1 MPDDDRMYKLEGIII
16 PKKESVTEWTVK
28 NHYLKRTGSYLSY
41 KKYPFMVEPTDSMGR
56 LHDTFEVVIMCPAQ
70 ASKTT
75 AIMNFIGW
83 TLKYQREN
91 ILVILDN
98 ANNAQKL
105 AKNRVKP
112 FLMDV
117 CHLLDDSE
125 RQQSA
130 DKSNSAVNIALASGV
145 NLMLGSAKSASD
157 LCSQPCAFVLLD
169 EVDRYVELSGEG
181 DPVTL
186 ASARTKT
193 YRNSMIVCTSTPTVK
208 DDSRIMSQWKLGTAE
223 RWGVVCPTCK
233 HFFSPLWK
241 DIDWTDS
248 ENPTTACPTCGE
260 VWAESDIIGMEHR
273 YEQTNPFP
281 IHDEYGRIMRSYAIN
296 GLLMHD
302 QTTWKALK
310 QLEIAAIQTSE
321 SAIQSFYNTRLGEV
335 YERPSEMRIDPDIL
349 SRCASCRYDDQSL
362 PSDILSIVIS
372 SDTHDD
378 CLYLLTA
385 GFSSDGER
393 VYLIRYDILMGDPD
407 DKHVWAGY
415 DRLMC
420 EVYKTEDGRYLRP
433 IFACGDL
440 GGHRSRSVALYSLRN
455 PRFRCVRGYR
465 APNLGQS
472 TCVDPLL
479 NRVSPYKLTEGV
491 KTTVPVQY
499 VGVSGAKDRLNKW
512 QRLTIAGEQHI
523 FAPAVKKCFDLDFW
537 KGMTIEIRDNV
548 GRWVCPYTP
557 NGKGHMANEP
567 TDLMVYAMAAF
578 EMWKTQYYLTCK
590 DREYFSPSG
599 RPLDLTKEITMCAEE
614 VKPAKTKKNS
624 KAKSSKAKANEPTT
638 EKVEQKKEETA
649 EVEKAEVLPR
659 SKHRRM

>member
-1 MPDDDRMYKLEGIII
+1 MPDDRLYKLDGIII
-16 PKKESVTEWTVK
+16 PKKESVTSWTTH

-41 KKYPFMVEPTDSMGR
+41 KKYPFMLAPTDSMGR

-83 TLKYQREN
+83 SLKYQREN

-117 CHLLDDSE
+117 CHLLDDTE

-223 RWGVVCPTCK
+223 RWGVICPTCK

-241 DIDWTDS
+241 DIDWADPDR
-248 ENPTTACPTCGE
+248 PTTACPTCGE
-260 VWAESDIIGMEHR
+260 VWAETDIIGMEHK
-273 YEQTNPFP
+273 YEQTNPSP

-335 YERPSEMRIDPDIL
+335 YERPTEMRIDPDVL

-362 PSDILSIVIS
+362 PSDILAIVIS

-407 DKHVWAGY
+407 DKHVWAQY

-479 NRVSPYKLTEGV
+479 NRVSPYKLIEGV

-523 FAPAVKKCFDLDFW
+523 YAPAVKKCFDLDFW

-557 NGKGHMANEP
+557 SGKGHMANEP

-590 DREYFSPSG
+590 DREYFSPNG
-599 RPLDLTKEITMCAEE
+599 KPLDLTKEITMCAEE
-614 VKPAKTKKNS
+614 VKPTKTKRNS
-624 KAKSSKAKANEPTT
+624 RAKSSKAKAVQNPENL
-638 EKVEQKKEETA
+638 EQVKGETA
-649 EVEKAEVLPR
+649 EVQDTEVLPR

>member
-1 MPDDDRMYKLEGIII
+1 MDDRNYKLTGFVI
-16 PKKESVTEWTVK
+16 PKKESVSTWATTH
-28 NHYLKRTGSYLSY
+28 HYLRRTGSYLSY

-91 ILVILDN
+91 VLVILDN

-105 AKNRVKP
+105 AKNRIKP
-112 FLMDV
+112 FLMDC

-169 EVDRYVELSGEG
+169 EVDRYVELPGEG
-181 DPVTL
+181 DGITL

-241 DIDWTDS
+241 DIDWGDP

-260 VWAESDIIGMEHR
+260 CFTESDIIGMEHR
-273 YEQTNPFP
+273 YEQTNPSP

-407 DKHVWAGY
+407 DKHVWAQY

-523 FAPAVKKCFDLDFW
+523 YAPAVKKCFDLDFW

-557 NGKGHMANEP
+557 SGKGHMANEP

-578 EMWKTQYYLTCK
+578 EMWKTQYFLTCK

-614 VKPAKTKKNS
+614 VKPAKTKKS
-624 KAKSSKAKANEPTT
+624 PKARSSKAKANEPTT
-638 EKVEQKKEETA
+638 EKVELKKEETA

>member
-1 MPDDDRMYKLEGIII
+1 MPDDRLYRLDGIVI

-41 KKYPFMVEPTDSMGR
+41 KKYPFMLAPTDSMGR

-83 TLKYQREN
+83 SLKYQREN

-117 CHLLDDSE
+117 CHLLDDTE

-223 RWGVVCPTCK
+223 RWGVICSTCQ

-241 DIDWTDS
+241 DIDWADPDK
-248 ENPTTACPTCGE
+248 PTTACPTCGE
-260 VWAESDIIGMEHR
+260 VWAESDIIGMEHK
-273 YEQTNPFP
+273 YEQTNPSP

-335 YERPSEMRIDPDIL
+335 YERPTEMRIDPDIL

-362 PSDILSIVIS
+362 PSDILAIVIS

-407 DKHVWAGY
+407 DKHVWAQY

-479 NRVSPYKLTEGV
+479 NRVSPYKLVEGV

-523 FAPAVKKCFDLDFW
+523 FAPSVKKCFDLDFW

-557 NGKGHMANEP
+557 SGKGHMANEP

-590 DREYFSPSG
+590 DREYFSPNG
-599 RPLDLTKEITMCAEE
+599 KPLDLTKEITMCAEE
-614 VKPAKTKKNS
+614 VKPTKTKKGS
-624 KAKSSKAKANEPTT
+624 RAKSAKAKAVQNPENL
-638 EKVEQKKEETA
+638 EQVKGETA
-649 EVEKAEVLPR
+649 EVQDTEVLPR

>member
-1 MPDDDRMYKLEGIII
+1 MPDDRLYRLDGIII
-16 PKKESVTEWTVK
+16 PKKESVTEWTAK
-28 NHYLKRTGSYLSY
+28 NHYLKRTGTFLSY
-41 KKYPFMVEPTDSMGR
+41 KKYPFMLAPTDSMGR

-83 TLKYQREN
+83 SLKYQREN

-117 CHLLDDSE
+117 CHLLDDTE

-223 RWGVVCPTCK
+223 RWGVICPTCQ

-241 DIDWTDS
+241 DIDWADPDK
-248 ENPTTACPTCGE
+248 PTTACPTCGE
-260 VWAESDIIGMEHR
+260 VWAETDIISMEHK
-273 YEQTNPFP
+273 YEQTNPSP

-362 PSDILSIVIS
+362 PSDILAIVIS

-407 DKHVWAGY
+407 DKHVWAQY

-465 APNLGQS
+465 APNLGTS

-523 FAPAVKKCFDLDFW
+523 YAPAVKKCFDLDFW

-557 NGKGHMANEP
+557 SGKGHMANEP

-590 DREYFSPSG
+590 DREYFSPNG
-599 RPLDLTKEITMCAEE
+599 KPLDLTKEITMCAEE
-614 VKPAKTKKNS
+614 VKPTKTKKGS
-624 KAKSSKAKANEPTT
+624 RAKSAKAKAVQNPENL
-638 EKVEQKKEETA
+638 EQVKGETA
-649 EVEKAEVLPR
+649 EAQDTEVLPR

>member
-1 MPDDDRMYKLEGIII
+1 MPDDRLYRLDGIII

-28 NHYLKRTGSYLSY
+28 NHYLKRTGTFLSY
-41 KKYPFMVEPTDSMGR
+41 KKYPFMLAPTDSMGR
-56 LHDTFEVVIMCPAQ
+56 LHDTFEVVVMCPAQ

-83 TLKYQREN
+83 SLKYQREN

-117 CHLLDDSE
+117 CHLLDDTE

-223 RWGVVCPTCK
+223 RWGVICPTCQ

-241 DIDWTDS
+241 DIDWSDPDK
-248 ENPTTACPTCGE
+248 PTTACPTCGE
-260 VWAESDIIGMEHR
+260 VWAESDIISMEHK
-273 YEQTNPFP
+273 YEQTNPSP
-281 IHDEYGRIMRSYAIN
+281 IHDEYGRIMRTYAIN

-302 QTTWKALK
+302 QTTWRALK

-349 SRCASCRYDDQSL
+349 SRCSSCRYDDQSL

-407 DKHVWAGY
+407 DKHVWAQY

-465 APNLGQS
+465 APNLGTS

-479 NRVSPYKLTEGV
+479 NRVSPYKLIEGV

-523 FAPAVKKCFDLDFW
+523 YAPSVKKCFDLDFW

-557 NGKGHMANEP
+557 SGKGHMANEP

-590 DREYFSPSG
+590 DREYFSPNG
-599 RPLDLTKEITMCAEE
+599 KPLDLTKEITMCDEE
-614 VKPAKTKKNS
+614 VKPTKAKKGS
-624 KAKSSKAKANEPTT
+624 RAKSSKDKAVQNT
-638 EKVEQKKEETA
+638 ENLEQTKVETA
-649 EVEKAEVLPR
+649 EVQDTEVLPR

>member
-1 MPDDDRMYKLEGIII
+1 MPNDDRLYRLDGIII

-41 KKYPFMVEPTDSMGR
+41 KKFKFMVEPTDSMGR

-98 ANNAQKL
+98 SNNAQKL

-112 FLMDV
+112 FLMD
-117 CHLLDDSE
+117 CCNLLDDSE

-223 RWGVVCPTCK
+223 RWGVICPTCQ

-241 DIDWTDS
+241 DIDWTDPDR
-248 ENPTTACPTCGE
+248 PTTACPTCGE
-260 VWAESDIIGMEHR
+260 CFTETDIIGMEHK
-273 YEQTNPFP
+273 YEQTNPSP

-362 PSDILSIVIS
+362 PSDILSIVIA

-407 DKHVWAGY
+407 DKHVWAQY

-557 NGKGHMANEP
+557 SGKGHMANEP

-590 DREYFSPSG
+590 DREYFSPNG

-624 KAKSSKAKANEPTT
+624 KAKSSKAKANQAPEA
-638 EKVEQKKEETA
+638 VEQKKEETA
-649 EVEKAEVLPR
+649 EVEKTEVRDKRKPR
-659 SKHRRM
+659 RL

>member
-1 MPDDDRMYKLEGIII
+1 MPNDDRLYKLDGIII
-16 PKKESVTEWTVK
+16 PKKESVTSWTTH

-41 KKYPFMVEPTDSMGR
+41 KKYPFMLAPTDSMGR

-83 TLKYQREN
+83 SLKYQREN

-117 CHLLDDSE
+117 CNLLDDTE

-223 RWGVVCPTCK
+223 RWGVICPTCK

-241 DIDWTDS
+241 DIDWADPDK
-248 ENPTTACPTCGE
+248 PTTACPTCGE
-260 VWAESDIIGMEHR
+260 VWAETDIIGMEHK
-273 YEQTNPFP
+273 YEQTNPSP

-362 PSDILSIVIS
+362 PSDILAIVIS

-407 DKHVWAGY
+407 DKHVWAQY

-523 FAPAVKKCFDLDFW
+523 FAPSVKKCFDLDFW

-557 NGKGHMANEP
+557 SGKGHMANEP

-599 RPLDLTKEITMCAEE
+599 KPLDLTKEITMCAEE
-614 VKPAKTKKNS
+614 VKPTKTKRNS
-624 KAKSSKAKANEPTT
+624 RAKSAKAKAVQNPENL
-638 EKVEQKKEETA
+638 EQVKGETA
-649 EVEKAEVLPR
+649 EVQDTEVLPR

>member
-1 MPDDDRMYKLEGIII
+1 MPDDRLYRLDGIII

-28 NHYLKRTGSYLSY
+28 NHYLKRTGSFLSY
-41 KKYPFMVEPTDSMGR
+41 KKYPFMLAPTDSMGR

-83 TLKYQREN
+83 SLKYQREN

-117 CHLLDDSE
+117 CHLLDDTE

-208 DDSRIMSQWKLGTAE
+208 DGSRIMSQWKLGTAE
-223 RWGVVCPTCK
+223 RWGVICPTCQ

-241 DIDWTDS
+241 DIDWTDPD
-248 ENPTTACPTCGE
+248 NPTVACPTCGE
-260 VWAESDIIGMEHR
+260 VWSESDIISMEHK
-273 YEQTNPFP
+273 YEQTNPSP

-407 DKHVWAGY
+407 DKHVWAQY

-465 APNLGQS
+465 APNLGTS

-479 NRVSPYKLTEGV
+479 NRVSPYKLVEGV

-523 FAPAVKKCFDLDFW
+523 FAPSVKKCFDLDFW

-557 NGKGHMANEP
+557 SGKGHMANEP

-590 DREYFSPSG
+590 DREYFSPNG
-599 RPLDLTKEITMCAEE
+599 RPLDLTKEITMCDEE
-614 VKPAKTKKNS
+614 VKPAKTKKGS
-624 KAKSSKAKANEPTT
+624 RAKSSKAKAVQNPENLEQTKGETT
-638 EKVEQKKEETA
+638 EAQNT
-649 EVEKAEVLPR
+649 EVLPR

>member
-1 MPDDDRMYKLEGIII
+1 MSDDRLYRLDGIVI

-41 KKYPFMVEPTDSMGR
+41 KKYPFMLAPTDSMGR

-83 TLKYQREN
+83 SLKYQREN

-117 CHLLDDSE
+117 CHLLDDTE

-223 RWGVVCPTCK
+223 RWGVICPTCQ

-241 DIDWTDS
+241 DIDWADPDK
-248 ENPTTACPTCGE
+248 PTTACPTCGE
-260 VWAESDIIGMEHR
+260 VWSETDIISMEHK
-273 YEQTNPFP
+273 YEQTNPSP

-335 YERPSEMRIDPDIL
+335 YERPAEMRIDPDIL

-362 PSDILSIVIS
+362 PSDILAIVIS

-407 DKHVWAGY
+407 DKHVWAQY

-420 EVYKTEDGRYLRP
+420 EAYKTEDGRYLRP

-479 NRVSPYKLTEGV
+479 NRVSPYKLIEGV

-523 FAPAVKKCFDLDFW
+523 FAPSVKKCFDLDFW

-557 NGKGHMANEP
+557 SGKGHMANEP

-599 RPLDLTKEITMCAEE
+599 KPLDLTKEITMCDEE
-614 VKPAKTKKNS
+614 VKPTKTKKGS
-624 KAKSSKAKANEPTT
+624 RAKSSKARAVQNPENL
-638 EKVEQKKEETA
+638 EQIKGETA
-649 EVEKAEVLPR
+649 EVQDTEVLPR

>member
-1 MPDDDRMYKLEGIII
+1 MPDDRLYKLDGIII
-16 PKKESVTEWTVK
+16 PKKESVTSWATRT
-28 NHYLKRTGSYLSY
+28 HYLRRTGSYLSY
-41 KKYPFMVEPTDSMGR
+41 KKYKFMLEPTDAMGR

-75 AIMNFIGW
+75 AILNFIGW
-83 TLKYQREN
+83 SLKYQREN
-91 ILVILDN
+91 ILAILDN
-98 ANNAQKL
+98 ASNAQKL
-105 AKNRVKP
+105 AKNRLKP
-112 FLMDV
+112 FLMD
-117 CHLLDDSE
+117 CCNLLDDTE

-169 EVDRYVELSGEG
+169 EVDRYVELPNEG

-208 DDSRIMSQWKLGTAE
+208 DDSRIMAQWKLGTAE

-233 HFFSPLWK
+233 HFFSPMWK
-241 DIDWTDS
+241 DIDWGDP
-248 ENPTTACPTCGE
+248 EKPTTACPTCGE
-260 VWAESDIIGMEHR
+260 VWAETDIIGMEHK
-273 YEQTNPFP
+273 YEQTNPTP
-281 IHDEYGRIMRSYAIN
+281 IHDEFGRIVRSYAIN

-335 YERPSEMRIDPDIL
+335 YERPSEMRIDPDVL

-407 DKHVWAGY
+407 DKHVWAQY

-523 FAPAVKKCFDLDFW
+523 YAPAVKKCFDIDFW

-557 NGKGHMANEP
+557 SGKGHMANEP

-624 KAKSSKAKANEPTT
+624 KAKSPKAKATPTP
-638 EKVEQKKEETA
+638 EKPEQKKEETEA
-649 EVEKAEVLPR
+649 QPR
-659 SKHRRM
+659 SKYRRM

>member
-1 MPDDDRMYKLEGIII
+1 MPDDRLYRLDGIVI

-41 KKYPFMVEPTDSMGR
+41 KKYPFMLAPTDSMGR

-83 TLKYQREN
+83 SLKYQREN

-117 CHLLDDSE
+117 CHLLDDTE

-223 RWGVVCPTCK
+223 RWGVICPTCQ

-241 DIDWTDS
+241 DIDWADPDK
-248 ENPTTACPTCGE
+248 PTTACPTCGE
-260 VWAESDIIGMEHR
+260 VWSETDIISMEHK
-273 YEQTNPFP
+273 YEQTNPSP

-335 YERPSEMRIDPDIL
+335 YERPAEMRIDPDIL

-362 PSDILSIVIS
+362 PSDILAIVIS

-407 DKHVWAGY
+407 DKHVWAQY

-420 EVYKTEDGRYLRP
+420 EAYKTEDGRYLRP

-479 NRVSPYKLTEGV
+479 NRVSPYKLIEGV

-523 FAPAVKKCFDLDFW
+523 FAPSVKKCFDLDFW

-557 NGKGHMANEP
+557 SGKGHMANEP

-599 RPLDLTKEITMCAEE
+599 KPLDLTKEITMCDEE
-614 VKPAKTKKNS
+614 VKPTKTKKGS
-624 KAKSSKAKANEPTT
+624 RAKSSKARAVQNPENL
-638 EKVEQKKEETA
+638 EQIKGETA
-649 EVEKAEVLPR
+649 EVQDTEVLPR

>member
-1 MPDDDRMYKLEGIII
+1 MPDDRLYRLDGIII

-28 NHYLKRTGSYLSY
+28 NHYLKRTGTFLSY
-41 KKYPFMVEPTDSMGR
+41 KKYPFMLSPTDSMGR

-83 TLKYQREN
+83 SLKYQREN
-91 ILVILDN
+91 LLVILDN

-117 CHLLDDSE
+117 CHLLDDTE

-223 RWGVVCPTCK
+223 RWGVICPTCQ

-241 DIDWTDS
+241 DIDWSDP

-260 VWAESDIIGMEHR
+260 VWAESDIIRMEHK
-273 YEQTNPFP
+273 YEQTNPSP

-407 DKHVWAGY
+407 DKHVWAQY

-479 NRVSPYKLTEGV
+479 NRVSPYKLVEGV

-523 FAPAVKKCFDLDFW
+523 FAPSVKKCFDLDFW

-557 NGKGHMANEP
+557 SGKGHMANEP

-590 DREYFSPSG
+590 DREYFSQNG
-599 RPLDLTKEITMCAEE
+599 KPLDLTKEITMCDEE
-614 VKPAKTKKNS
+614 VKPAKTKKGS
-624 KAKSSKAKANEPTT
+624 RAKSSKAKAVQNPENL
-638 EKVEQKKEETA
+638 EQTKGETA
-649 EVEKAEVLPR
+649 EVDKTEVLPR

>member
-1 MPDDDRMYKLEGIII
+1 MPDDRLYRLDGIII

-41 KKYPFMVEPTDSMGR
+41 KKYPFMLAPTDSMGR

-83 TLKYQREN
+83 SLKYQREN

-117 CHLLDDSE
+117 CNLLDDTE

-223 RWGVVCPTCK
+223 RWGVICPTCQ

-241 DIDWTDS
+241 DIDWSDPDKPMTS
-248 ENPTTACPTCGE
+248 CPTCGE
-260 VWAESDIIGMEHR
+260 VWAETDIISMEHK
-273 YEQTNPFP
+273 YEQTNPAP

-362 PSDILSIVIS
+362 PSDILAIVIS

-407 DKHVWAGY
+407 DKHVWAQY

-465 APNLGQS
+465 APNLGTS

-479 NRVSPYKLTEGV
+479 NRVSPYKLIEGV

-523 FAPAVKKCFDLDFW
+523 YAPAVKKCFDLDFW

-557 NGKGHMANEP
+557 SGKGHMANEP

-590 DREYFSPSG
+590 DREYFSPNG
-599 RPLDLTKEITMCAEE
+599 KPLDLTKEITMCAEE
-614 VKPAKTKKNS
+614 VKPTKTKRNS
-624 KAKSSKAKANEPTT
+624 RAKSSKAKAVQNPENL
-638 EKVEQKKEETA
+638 EQKKEETT
-649 EVEKAEVLPR
+649 EVQDTEVLPR

>member
-1 MPDDDRMYKLEGIII
+1 MSDDRLYKLDGIII

-41 KKYPFMVEPTDSMGR
+41 KKYPFMLAPTDSMGR

-83 TLKYQREN
+83 SLKYQREN

-117 CHLLDDSE
+117 CHLLDDTE

-223 RWGVVCPTCK
+223 RWGVICPTCK

-241 DIDWTDS
+241 DIDWADS
-248 ENPTTACPTCGE
+248 DNPTTACPTCGE
-260 VWAESDIIGMEHR
+260 VWAESDIIGMEHK
-273 YEQTNPFP
+273 YEQTNPSP

-302 QTTWKALK
+302 QTTWRALK

-362 PSDILSIVIS
+362 PSDILAIVIS

-393 VYLIRYDILMGDPD
+393 VYLLRYDILMGDPD
-407 DKHVWAGY
+407 DKHVWAQY

-479 NRVSPYKLTEGV
+479 NRVSPYKLIEGV

-523 FAPAVKKCFDLDFW
+523 FAPSVKKCFDLDFW

-557 NGKGHMANEP
+557 SGKGHMANEP

-590 DREYFSPSG
+590 DREYFSPNG
-599 RPLDLTKEITMCAEE
+599 KPLDLTKEITMCAEE
-614 VKPAKTKKNS
+614 VKPAKTKKGS
-624 KAKSSKAKANEPTT
+624 RAKSSKAKAVQNPENL
-638 EKVEQKKEETA
+638 EQTKGETA
-649 EVEKAEVLPR
+649 EVQDTEVLPR

>member
-1 MPDDDRMYKLEGIII
+1 MPDDRLYRLDGIII

-41 KKYPFMVEPTDSMGR
+41 KKYPFMLAPTDSMGR

-83 TLKYQREN
+83 SLKYQREN

-117 CHLLDDSE
+117 CNLLDDTE

-223 RWGVVCPTCK
+223 RWGVICTTCH

-241 DIDWTDS
+241 DIDWSDAD
-248 ENPTTACPTCGE
+248 NPTTSCPTCGE
-260 VWAESDIIGMEHR
+260 VWAESDIIGMEHK
-273 YEQTNPFP
+273 YEQTNPSP

-335 YERPSEMRIDPDIL
+335 YERPTEMRIDPDIL

-407 DKHVWAGY
+407 DKHVWAQY

-433 IFACGDL
+433 IFSCGDL

-523 FAPAVKKCFDLDFW
+523 FAPSVKKCFDLDFW

-557 NGKGHMANEP
+557 SGKGHMANEP

-599 RPLDLTKEITMCAEE
+599 KPLDLTKEITMCDEE
-614 VKPAKTKKNS
+614 VKPTKTKRGS
-624 KAKSSKAKANEPTT
+624 RAKISKAKAVQNPENL
-638 EKVEQKKEETA
+638 EQKKEETA
-649 EVEKAEVLPR
+649 EVRGTEVLPR

>member
-1 MPDDDRMYKLEGIII
+1 MPDDRLYRLDGIII

-28 NHYLKRTGSYLSY
+28 NHYLKRTGTFLSY
-41 KKYPFMVEPTDSMGR
+41 KKYPFMLAPTDSMGR

-83 TLKYQREN
+83 SLKYQREN

-117 CHLLDDSE
+117 CHLLDDTE

-223 RWGVVCPTCK
+223 RWGVICPTCQ

-241 DIDWTDS
+241 DIDWSDPDK
-248 ENPTTACPTCGE
+248 PTTACPTCGE
-260 VWAESDIIGMEHR
+260 VWAESDIIGMEHK
-273 YEQTNPFP
+273 YEQTNPSP

-335 YERPSEMRIDPDIL
+335 YERLSEMRIDPDIL

-407 DKHVWAGY
+407 DKHVWAQY

-465 APNLGQS
+465 APNLGTS

-479 NRVSPYKLTEGV
+479 NRVSPYKLIEGV

-523 FAPAVKKCFDLDFW
+523 FAPSVKKCFDLDFW

-557 NGKGHMANEP
+557 SGKGHMANEP

-590 DREYFSPSG
+590 DREYFSPNG
-599 RPLDLTKEITMCAEE
+599 KPLDLTKEITMCDEE
-614 VKPAKTKKNS
+614 VKPTKTKKGS
-624 KAKSSKAKANEPTT
+624 RAKSSKAKAVQNPENLEQT
-638 EKVEQKKEETA
+638 KVETTA
-649 EVEKAEVLPR
+649 AQDTEALPR

>member
-1 MPDDDRMYKLEGIII
+1 MPDDRLYRLDGIII

-28 NHYLKRTGSYLSY
+28 NHYLKRTGTFLAY
-41 KKYPFMVEPTDSMGR
+41 KKYPFMLAPTDSMGR

-83 TLKYQREN
+83 SLKYQREN

-98 ANNAQKL
+98 ASNAQKL

-117 CHLLDDSE
+117 CHLLDDTE

-223 RWGVVCPTCK
+223 RWGVICTTCQ

-241 DIDWTDS
+241 DIDWSDP

-260 VWAESDIIGMEHR
+260 VWSESDIIRMEHK
-273 YEQTNPFP
+273 YESTNPNP

-393 VYLIRYDILMGDPD
+393 VYLIRYDILIGDPD
-407 DKHVWAGY
+407 DKHVWAQY

-420 EVYKTEDGRYLRP
+420 AVYKTEDGRYLRP

-479 NRVSPYKLTEGV
+479 NRVSPYKLVEGV

-523 FAPAVKKCFDLDFW
+523 FAPSAKECFNLDFW
-537 KGMTIEIRDNV
+537 RGMTIEIRDNV

-557 NGKGHMANEP
+557 SGKGHMANEP

-590 DREYFSPSG
+590 DREYFSPNG
-599 RPLDLTKEITMCAEE
+599 KPLDLTKEITMCDEE
-614 VKPAKTKKNS
+614 VKPTKAKKGS
-624 KAKSSKAKANEPTT
+624 RAKSSKAKAVQNT
-638 EKVEQKKEETA
+638 ENLEQTKGETA
-649 EVEKAEVLPR
+649 EVQDTEALPR

>member
-1 MPDDDRMYKLEGIII
+1 MPDDRLYRLDGIII

-28 NHYLKRTGSYLSY
+28 NHYLKRTGTFLSY
-41 KKYPFMVEPTDSMGR
+41 KKYPFMLAPTDSMGR

-83 TLKYQREN
+83 SLKYQREN

-117 CHLLDDSE
+117 CHLLDDTE

-223 RWGVVCPTCK
+223 RWGVICPTCQ

-241 DIDWTDS
+241 DIDWTDPD
-248 ENPTTACPTCGE
+248 NPTVSCPTCGE
-260 VWAESDIIGMEHR
+260 VWSESDVISMEHK
-273 YEQTNPFP
+273 YEQTNPSP

-407 DKHVWAGY
+407 DKHVWAQY

-465 APNLGQS
+465 APNLGTS

-479 NRVSPYKLTEGV
+479 NRVSPYKLVEGV

-523 FAPAVKKCFDLDFW
+523 FAPSVKKCFDLDFW

-557 NGKGHMANEP
+557 SGKGHMANEP

-578 EMWKTQYYLTCK
+578 EVWKTQYYLTCK
-590 DREYFSPSG
+590 DREYFSPNG
-599 RPLDLTKEITMCAEE
+599 KPLDLTKEITMCDEE
-614 VKPAKTKKNS
+614 VKPAKTKKGS
-624 KAKSSKAKANEPTT
+624 RAKSSKAKAVQNPENLEQTKGETT
-638 EKVEQKKEETA
+638 EAQNT
-649 EVEKAEVLPR
+649 EVLPR

>member
-1 MPDDDRMYKLEGIII
+1 MPDDRLYRLDGIII

-41 KKYPFMVEPTDSMGR
+41 KKYPFMLAPTDSMGR

-83 TLKYQREN
+83 SLKYQREN

-117 CHLLDDSE
+117 CNLLDDTE

-223 RWGVVCPTCK
+223 RWGVICPTCQ

-241 DIDWTDS
+241 DIDWADPD
-248 ENPTTACPTCGE
+248 NPTTACPTCGE
-260 VWAESDIIGMEHR
+260 VWAETDIISMEHK
-273 YEQTNPFP
+273 YEQTNPAP

-362 PSDILSIVIS
+362 PSDILAIVIS

-407 DKHVWAGY
+407 DKHVWAQY

-465 APNLGQS
+465 APNLGTS

-479 NRVSPYKLTEGV
+479 NRVSPYKLIEGV

-523 FAPAVKKCFDLDFW
+523 YAPAVKKCFDLDFW

-557 NGKGHMANEP
+557 SGKGHMANEP

-590 DREYFSPSG
+590 DREYFSPNG
-599 RPLDLTKEITMCAEE
+599 KPLDLTKEITMCAEE
-614 VKPAKTKKNS
+614 VKPTKTKRNS
-624 KAKSSKAKANEPTT
+624 RAKSSKAKAVQNPENL
-638 EKVEQKKEETA
+638 EQKKEETT
-649 EVEKAEVLPR
+649 EVQDTEVLPR

>member
-1 MPDDDRMYKLEGIII
+1 MPNEDRLYRLDGIII

-41 KKYPFMVEPTDSMGR
+41 KKFRFMVEPTDAMGR

-83 TLKYQREN
+83 SLKYQREN

-117 CHLLDDSE
+117 CHLLDDTE

-223 RWGVVCPTCK
+223 RWGVICPTCQ

-241 DIDWTDS
+241 NIDWTDP
-248 ENPTTACPTCGE
+248 EKPTTACPTCGE
-260 VWAESDIIGMEHR
+260 CFTESDIIGMEHK
-273 YEQTNPFP
+273 YEQTNPSP

-407 DKHVWAGY
+407 DKNVWAGY

-523 FAPAVKKCFDLDFW
+523 YAPAVKKCFDIDFW

-557 NGKGHMANEP
+557 SGKGHMANEP

-614 VKPAKTKKNS
+614 VKPAKTKKSS
-624 KAKSSKAKANEPTT
+624 KAKSPKAKANPTT
-638 EKVEQKKEETA
+638 EQKKEETTA
-649 EVEKAEVLPR
+649 PEEAEVLPR

>member
-1 MPDDDRMYKLEGIII
+1 MPDDRLYRLDGIII
-16 PKKESVTEWTVK
+16 PKKESVTEWTAK
-28 NHYLKRTGSYLSY
+28 NHYLKRTGTFLSY
-41 KKYPFMVEPTDSMGR
+41 KKYPFMLAPTDSMGR

-83 TLKYQREN
+83 SLKYQREN

-117 CHLLDDSE
+117 CHLLDDTE

-223 RWGVVCPTCK
+223 RWGVICPTCK

-241 DIDWTDS
+241 DIDWADPDK
-248 ENPTTACPTCGE
+248 PTTACPTCGE
-260 VWAESDIIGMEHR
+260 VWAETDIISMEHK
-273 YEQTNPFP
+273 YEQTNPSP

-362 PSDILSIVIS
+362 PSDILAIVIS

-407 DKHVWAGY
+407 DKHVWAQY

-465 APNLGQS
+465 APNLGTS

-523 FAPAVKKCFDLDFW
+523 YAPAVKKCFDLDFW

-557 NGKGHMANEP
+557 SGKGHMANEP

-590 DREYFSPSG
+590 DREYFSPNG
-599 RPLDLTKEITMCAEE
+599 KPLDLTKEITMCAEE
-614 VKPAKTKKNS
+614 VKPTKTKRNS
-624 KAKSSKAKANEPTT
+624 RAKSSKAKAVQNPENL
-638 EKVEQKKEETA
+638 EQVKGETA
-649 EVEKAEVLPR
+649 EAQDTEVLPR

>member
-1 MPDDDRMYKLEGIII
+1 MPDDRLYRLDGIII

-28 NHYLKRTGSYLSY
+28 NHYLKRTGTFLSY
-41 KKYPFMVEPTDSMGR
+41 KKYEFMRIPTDSMGR

-83 TLKYQREN
+83 SLKYQREN

-98 ANNAQKL
+98 SNNAQKL

-117 CHLLDDSE
+117 CHLLDDTE

-223 RWGVVCPTCK
+223 RWGVICPTCQ

-241 DIDWTDS
+241 DIDWSDPDK
-248 ENPTTACPTCGE
+248 PTTACPTCGE
-260 VWAESDIIGMEHR
+260 VWTESDIISMEHK
-273 YEQTNPFP
+273 YEQTNPSP

-407 DKHVWAGY
+407 DKHVWAQY

-465 APNLGQS
+465 APNLGTS

-479 NRVSPYKLTEGV
+479 NRVSPYKLVEGV

-523 FAPAVKKCFDLDFW
+523 FAPSVKKCFDLDFW

-557 NGKGHMANEP
+557 SGKGHMANEP

-590 DREYFSPSG
+590 DREYFSPNG
-599 RPLDLTKEITMCAEE
+599 KPLDLTKEITMCDEE
-614 VKPAKTKKNS
+614 VKPTKAKKGS
-624 KAKSSKAKANEPTT
+624 RAKSSKAKAVQNPENL
-638 EKVEQKKEETA
+638 EQTKGETSEA
-649 EVEKAEVLPR
+649 DKAEVLPR

>member
-1 MPDDDRMYKLEGIII
+1 MPDDRLYRLDGIII

-41 KKYPFMVEPTDSMGR
+41 KKYPFMLAPTDSMGR

-83 TLKYQREN
+83 SLKYQREN
-91 ILVILDN
+91 LLVILDN

-117 CHLLDDSE
+117 CHLLDDTE

-223 RWGVVCPTCK
+223 RWGVICPTCQ

-241 DIDWTDS
+241 DIDWADPDK
-248 ENPTTACPTCGE
+248 PTTACPTCGE
-260 VWAESDIIGMEHR
+260 VWAESDIISMEHK
-273 YEQTNPFP
+273 YEQTNPSP

-335 YERPSEMRIDPDIL
+335 YERPTEMRIDPDIL

-407 DKHVWAGY
+407 DKHVWAQY

-479 NRVSPYKLTEGV
+479 NRVSPYKLIEGV

-523 FAPAVKKCFDLDFW
+523 FAPSVKKCFDLDFW

-557 NGKGHMANEP
+557 SGKGHMANEP

-599 RPLDLTKEITMCAEE
+599 KPLDLTKEITMCDEE
-614 VKPAKTKKNS
+614 VKPAKTKKGS
-624 KAKSSKAKANEPTT
+624 RAKSSKAKAVQNPENL
-638 EKVEQKKEETA
+638 EQNKVETA
-649 EVEKAEVLPR
+649 EVDKTEVLPR

>member
-1 MPDDDRMYKLEGIII
+1 MPDDRLYRLDGIII
-16 PKKESVTEWTVK
+16 PKKESVTEWTAK

-41 KKYPFMVEPTDSMGR
+41 KKYPFMLEPTDSMGR

-83 TLKYQREN
+83 SLKYQREN

-117 CHLLDDSE
+117 CHLLDDTE

-223 RWGVVCPTCK
+223 RWGVICPTCK

-241 DIDWTDS
+241 DIDWADPDK
-248 ENPTTACPTCGE
+248 PTTACPTCGE
-260 VWAESDIIGMEHR
+260 VWAESDIISMEHK
-273 YEQTNPFP
+273 YEQTNPSP

-335 YERPSEMRIDPDIL
+335 YERPTEMRIDPDIL

-362 PSDILSIVIS
+362 PSDILAIVIS

-407 DKHVWAGY
+407 DKHVWAQY
-415 DRLMC
+415 DRLMS

-465 APNLGQS
+465 APNLGTS

-479 NRVSPYKLTEGV
+479 NRVSPYKLIEGV

-523 FAPAVKKCFDLDFW
+523 YAPAVKKCFDLDFW

-557 NGKGHMANEP
+557 SGKGHMANEP

-599 RPLDLTKEITMCAEE
+599 KPLDLTKEITMCAEE
-614 VKPAKTKKNS
+614 VKPTKTKRNS
-624 KAKSSKAKANEPTT
+624 RAKSSKAKAVQNPENL
-638 EKVEQKKEETA
+638 EQVKGETA
-649 EVEKAEVLPR
+649 EVQDTEVLPR

>member
-1 MPDDDRMYKLEGIII
+1 MPDDRLYRLDGIII
-16 PKKESVTEWTVK
+16 PKKESVTEWTAK
-28 NHYLKRTGSYLSY
+28 NHYLKRTGTFLSY
-41 KKYPFMVEPTDSMGR
+41 KKYPFMLAPTDSMGR

-83 TLKYQREN
+83 SLKYQREN

-117 CHLLDDSE
+117 CHLLDDTE

-223 RWGVVCPTCK
+223 RWGVICPSCQ

-241 DIDWTDS
+241 DIDWADPDK
-248 ENPTTACPTCGE
+248 PTTACPTCGE
-260 VWAESDIIGMEHR
+260 VWTETDIIGMEHK
-273 YEQTNPFP
+273 YEQTNPSP

-335 YERPSEMRIDPDIL
+335 YERPTEMRIDPDIL

-362 PSDILSIVIS
+362 PSDILAIVIS

-407 DKHVWAGY
+407 DKHVWAQY

-465 APNLGQS
+465 APNLGTS

-479 NRVSPYKLTEGV
+479 NRVSPYKLIEGV

-523 FAPAVKKCFDLDFW
+523 FAPSVKKCFDLDFW

-557 NGKGHMANEP
+557 SGKGHMANEP

-599 RPLDLTKEITMCAEE
+599 KPLDLTKEITMCDEE
-614 VKPAKTKKNS
+614 VKPTKTKKGS
-624 KAKSSKAKANEPTT
+624 RAKSAKAKAVQNT
-638 EKVEQKKEETA
+638 ENLEQVKGETA
-649 EVEKAEVLPR
+649 EVQDTEVLPR

>member
-1 MPDDDRMYKLEGIII
+1 MPDDRLYRLDGIII

-28 NHYLKRTGSYLSY
+28 NHYLKRTGTFLSY
-41 KKYPFMVEPTDSMGR
+41 KKYPFMLAPTDSMGR

-83 TLKYQREN
+83 SLKYQREN

-117 CHLLDDSE
+117 CHLLDDTE

-223 RWGVVCPTCK
+223 RWGVICPTCQ

-241 DIDWTDS
+241 DIDWSDPDK
-248 ENPTTACPTCGE
+248 PTTACPTCGE
-260 VWAESDIIGMEHR
+260 VWAESDIIGMEHK
-273 YEQTNPFP
+273 YEQTNPSP

-335 YERPSEMRIDPDIL
+335 YERLSEMRIDPDIL

-407 DKHVWAGY
+407 DKHVWAQY

-465 APNLGQS
+465 APNLGTS

-479 NRVSPYKLTEGV
+479 NRVSPYKLVEGV

-523 FAPAVKKCFDLDFW
+523 FAPSVKKCFDLDFW

-557 NGKGHMANEP
+557 SGKGHMANEP

-590 DREYFSPSG
+590 DREYFSPNG
-599 RPLDLTKEITMCAEE
+599 KPLDLTKEITMCDEE
-614 VKPAKTKKNS
+614 VKPTKTKKVS
-624 KAKSSKAKANEPTT
+624 RAKSSKAKAAQNPENLEQT
-638 EKVEQKKEETA
+638 KVETA
-649 EVEKAEVLPR
+649 EAQDTEALPR

>member
-1 MPDDDRMYKLEGIII
+1 MPDDRLYRLDGIII

-28 NHYLKRTGSYLSY
+28 NHYLKRTGTFLAY
-41 KKYPFMVEPTDSMGR
+41 KKYPFMLAPTDSMGR

-83 TLKYQREN
+83 SLKYQREN

-98 ANNAQKL
+98 ASNAQKL

-117 CHLLDDSE
+117 CHLLDDTE

-223 RWGVVCPTCK
+223 RWGVICTTCQ

-241 DIDWTDS
+241 DIDWSDP

-260 VWAESDIIGMEHR
+260 VWSESDIIRMEHK
-273 YEQTNPFP
+273 YESTNPNP

-393 VYLIRYDILMGDPD
+393 VYLIRYDILIGDPD
-407 DKHVWAGY
+407 DKHVWAQY

-420 EVYKTEDGRYLRP
+420 AVYKTEDGRYLRP

-479 NRVSPYKLTEGV
+479 NRVSPYKLVEGV

-523 FAPAVKKCFDLDFW
+523 FAPSVKECFDLDFW
-537 KGMTIEIRDNV
+537 RGMTIEIRDNV

-557 NGKGHMANEP
+557 SGKGHMANEP

-590 DREYFSPSG
+590 DREYFSPNG
-599 RPLDLTKEITMCAEE
+599 KPLDLTKEITMCDEE
-614 VKPAKTKKNS
+614 VKPTKTRKGS
-624 KAKSSKAKANEPTT
+624 RAKSSKAKAVQNT
-638 EKVEQKKEETA
+638 ENLEQTKGETA
-649 EVEKAEVLPR
+649 EVQDTEVLPR

>member
-1 MPDDDRMYKLEGIII
+1 MPDDRLYRLDGIII

-28 NHYLKRTGSYLSY
+28 NHYLKRTGTFLSY
-41 KKYPFMVEPTDSMGR
+41 RKYPFMLAPTDSMGR

-83 TLKYQREN
+83 SLRFQREN

-130 DKSNSAVNIALASGV
+130 DKSNSAVNIALASGT

-208 DDSRIMSQWKLGTAE
+208 DESRIMSQWKLGTAE
-223 RWGVVCPTCK
+223 RWGVICTTCQ

-241 DIDWTDS
+241 DIDWSDPDK
-248 ENPTTACPTCGE
+248 PTTACPTCGE
-260 VWAESDIIGMEHR
+260 VWTESDIISMEHK
-273 YEQTNPFP
+273 YEQTNPSP
-281 IHDEYGRIMRSYAIN
+281 IHDEYGRIMRSYSIN

-321 SAIQSFYNTRLGEV
+321 SAIQSFFNTRLGEV
-335 YERPSEMRIDPDIL
+335 YERPTEMRIDPDIL

-393 VYLIRYDILMGDPD
+393 VYLIRYDILIGDPD
-407 DKHVWAGY
+407 DKHVWAQY

-465 APNLGQS
+465 APNLGTS

-499 VGVSGAKDRLNKW
+499 VGVSGAKDRLNRW

-523 FAPAVKKCFDLDFW
+523 FASVKKCFDLDFW

-557 NGKGHMANEP
+557 SGKGHMANEP

-578 EMWKTQYYLTCK
+578 ELWKTQYYLTCK
-590 DREYFSPSG
+590 DREYFSPNG
-599 RPLDLTKEITMCAEE
+599 KPLDLTKEITMCDEE
-614 VKPAKTKKNS
+614 VKPTKTKKGS
-624 KAKSSKAKANEPTT
+624 RAKSSKAKDVQNPGNL
-638 EKVEQKKEETA
+638 EQTKGETA
-649 EVEKAEVLPR
+649 EAQNTEVLPR

>member
-1 MPDDDRMYKLEGIII
+1 MPDDRLYRLDGIII

-28 NHYLKRTGSYLSY
+28 NHYLKRTGTFLSY
-41 KKYPFMVEPTDSMGR
+41 KKYPFMLAPTDSMGR

-83 TLKYQREN
+83 SLKYQREN

-98 ANNAQKL
+98 SNNAQKL

-117 CHLLDDSE
+117 CHLLDDTE

-223 RWGVVCPTCK
+223 KWGVVCSSCQ

-241 DIDWTDS
+241 DIDWSDP

-260 VWAESDIIGMEHR
+260 VWAESDIIRMEHK
-273 YEQTNPFP
+273 YEQTNPSP

-393 VYLIRYDILMGDPD
+393 VYLIRYDILIGDPD
-407 DKHVWAGY
+407 DKHVWAQY

-465 APNLGQS
+465 APNLGTS

-479 NRVSPYKLTEGV
+479 NRVSPYKLIEGV

-523 FAPAVKKCFDLDFW
+523 FAPSVKKCFDLDFW

-557 NGKGHMANEP
+557 SGKGHMANEP

-590 DREYFSPSG
+590 DREYFSPNG
-599 RPLDLTKEITMCAEE
+599 KPLDLTKEITMCDEE
-614 VKPAKTKKNS
+614 VKPAKTKKGS
-624 KAKSSKAKANEPTT
+624 RAKSSKAKAVQNPENLEQAKVETT
-638 EKVEQKKEETA
+638 EVQDTEA
-649 EVEKAEVLPR
+649 LPR

>member
-1 MPDDDRMYKLEGIII
+1 MPNDDRLYRLDGIII

-28 NHYLKRTGSYLSY
+28 NHYLKRTGTFLSY
-41 KKYPFMVEPTDSMGR
+41 KKYPFMLAPTDSMGR

-83 TLKYQREN
+83 SLKYQREN

-223 RWGVVCPTCK
+223 RWGVICPTCQ

-241 DIDWTDS
+241 DIDWSDPDK
-248 ENPTTACPTCGE
+248 PTTACPTCGE
-260 VWAESDIIGMEHR
+260 VWAESNIISMEHK
-273 YEQTNPFP
+273 YEQTNPSP

-407 DKHVWAGY
+407 DKHVWAQY

-479 NRVSPYKLTEGV
+479 NRVSPYKLIEGV

-512 QRLTIAGEQHI
+512 QRLTVAGEQHI
-523 FAPAVKKCFDLDFW
+523 FAPSVKKCFDLDFW

-557 NGKGHMANEP
+557 SGKGHMANEP

-599 RPLDLTKEITMCAEE
+599 KPLDLTKEITMCDEE
-614 VKPAKTKKNS
+614 VKPTKTRKGS
-624 KAKSSKAKANEPTT
+624 RAKSSKAKAVQNPENL
-638 EKVEQKKEETA
+638 EQTKGETA
-649 EVEKAEVLPR
+649 EVQNTEVLPR

>member
-1 MPDDDRMYKLEGIII
+1 MPDDRLYRLDGIII

-28 NHYLKRTGSYLSY
+28 NHYLKRTGTFLSY
-41 KKYPFMVEPTDSMGR
+41 KKYPFMLAPTDSMGR

-83 TLKYQREN
+83 SLKYQREN

-117 CHLLDDSE
+117 CHLLDDTE

-223 RWGVVCPTCK
+223 RWGVICPTCQ

-241 DIDWTDS
+241 DIDWADPDK
-248 ENPTTACPTCGE
+248 PTTACPTCGE
-260 VWAESDIIGMEHR
+260 VWAETDIISMEHK
-273 YEQTNPFP
+273 YEQTNPSP

-335 YERPSEMRIDPDIL
+335 YSPPSEMRIDPDIL

-362 PSDILSIVIS
+362 PSDILAIVIS

-393 VYLIRYDILMGDPD
+393 VYLIRYDILIGDPD
-407 DKHVWAGY
+407 DKHVWAQY

-479 NRVSPYKLTEGV
+479 NRVSPYKLIEGV

-523 FAPAVKKCFDLDFW
+523 FAPSVKKCFDLDFW

-557 NGKGHMANEP
+557 SGKGHMANEP

-590 DREYFSPSG
+590 DREYFSPNG
-599 RPLDLTKEITMCAEE
+599 KPLDLTKEITTMCDEE
-614 VKPAKTKKNS
+614 VKPTKTRKGS
-624 KAKSSKAKANEPTT
+624 RAKSSKAKAVQNPENL
-638 EKVEQKKEETA
+638 EQVKEETA
-649 EVEKAEVLPR
+649 EVDKAEVLPR

>member
-1 MPDDDRMYKLEGIII
+1 MPDDRLYRLDGIII

-28 NHYLKRTGSYLSY
+28 NHYLKRTGTFLSY
-41 KKYPFMVEPTDSMGR
+41 KKYPFMLAPTDSMGR

-83 TLKYQREN
+83 SLKYQREN

-117 CHLLDDSE
+117 CHLLDDTE

-223 RWGVVCPTCK
+223 RWGVICPTCQ

-241 DIDWTDS
+241 DIDWSDPDK
-248 ENPTTACPTCGE
+248 PTTACPTCGE
-260 VWAESDIIGMEHR
+260 VWAESDIISMEHK
-273 YEQTNPFP
+273 YEQTNPSP

-407 DKHVWAGY
+407 DKHVWAQY

-420 EVYKTEDGRYLRP
+420 EAYKTEDGRYLRP

-465 APNLGQS
+465 APNLGTS

-479 NRVSPYKLTEGV
+479 NRVSPYKLVEGV

-523 FAPAVKKCFDLDFW
+523 FAPSVKKCFDLDFW

-557 NGKGHMANEP
+557 SGKGHMANEP

-590 DREYFSPSG
+590 DREYFSPNG
-599 RPLDLTKEITMCAEE
+599 KPLDLTKEITMCDEE
-614 VKPAKTKKNS
+614 VKPAKKGS
-624 KAKSSKAKANEPTT
+624 RAKSSKAKAVQNPENLEQTKVETT
-638 EKVEQKKEETA
+638 EAQNT
-649 EVEKAEVLPR
+649 EVLPR

>member
-1 MPDDDRMYKLEGIII
+1 MPDDRLYRLDGIII
-16 PKKESVTEWTVK
+16 PKKESVTEWTAK
-28 NHYLKRTGSYLSY
+28 NHYLKRTGTFLSY
-41 KKYPFMVEPTDSMGR
+41 KKYPFMLAPTDSMGR

-83 TLKYQREN
+83 SLKYQREN

-117 CHLLDDSE
+117 CHLLDDTE

-223 RWGVVCPTCK
+223 RWGVICPTCQ

-241 DIDWTDS
+241 DIDWADPDK
-248 ENPTTACPTCGE
+248 PTTACPTCGE
-260 VWAESDIIGMEHR
+260 VWAETDIISMEHK
-273 YEQTNPFP
+273 YEQTNPSP

-349 SRCASCRYDDQSL
+349 SRCASCRYDDQNL
-362 PSDILSIVIS
+362 PSDILAIVIS

-407 DKHVWAGY
+407 DKHVWAQY

-465 APNLGQS
+465 APNLGTS

-523 FAPAVKKCFDLDFW
+523 YAPAVKKCFDLDFW

-557 NGKGHMANEP
+557 SGKGHMANEP

-590 DREYFSPSG
+590 DREYFSPNG
-599 RPLDLTKEITMCAEE
+599 KPLDLTKEITMCAEE
-614 VKPAKTKKNS
+614 VKPTKTKRNS
-624 KAKSSKAKANEPTT
+624 RAKSAKAKAVQNPENL
-638 EKVEQKKEETA
+638 EQVKGETA
-649 EVEKAEVLPR
+649 EAQDTEVLPR

>member
-1 MPDDDRMYKLEGIII
+1 MPDDRLYRLDGIII
-16 PKKESVTEWTVK
+16 PKKESVTEWTAK
-28 NHYLKRTGSYLSY
+28 NHYLKRTGTFLSY
-41 KKYPFMVEPTDSMGR
+41 KKYPFMLAPTDSMGR

-83 TLKYQREN
+83 SLKYQREN

-117 CHLLDDSE
+117 CHLLDDTE

-223 RWGVVCPTCK
+223 RWGVICPTCQ

-241 DIDWTDS
+241 DIDWADPDK
-248 ENPTTACPTCGE
+248 PTTACPTCGE
-260 VWAESDIIGMEHR
+260 VWTETDIIGMEHK
-273 YEQTNPFP
+273 YEQTNPSP

-335 YERPSEMRIDPDIL
+335 YERPTEMRIDPDIL
-349 SRCASCRYDDQSL
+349 SRCASCRYDDQNL
-362 PSDILSIVIS
+362 PSDILAIVIS

-407 DKHVWAGY
+407 DKHVWAQY

-465 APNLGQS
+465 APNLGTS

-523 FAPAVKKCFDLDFW
+523 YAPAVKKCFDLDFW

-557 NGKGHMANEP
+557 SGKGHMANEP

-590 DREYFSPSG
+590 DREYFSPNG
-599 RPLDLTKEITMCAEE
+599 KPLDLTKEITMCAEE
-614 VKPAKTKKNS
+614 VKPTKTKKGS
-624 KAKSSKAKANEPTT
+624 RAKSSKAKAVQNPENL
-638 EKVEQKKEETA
+638 EQVKGETA
-649 EVEKAEVLPR
+649 EAQDTEVLPR

>member
-1 MPDDDRMYKLEGIII
+1 MPDDRLYRLDGIII

-41 KKYPFMVEPTDSMGR
+41 KKYPFMLAPTDSMGR

-83 TLKYQREN
+83 SLKYQREN

-117 CHLLDDSE
+117 CNLLDDTE

-193 YRNSMIVCTSTPTVK
+193 YRNSMIVCTATPTVK

-223 RWGVVCPTCK
+223 RWGVICPTCQ

-241 DIDWTDS
+241 DIDWADP

-260 VWAESDIIGMEHR
+260 VWAETNIISMEHK
-273 YEQTNPFP
+273 YEQTNPSP

-335 YERPSEMRIDPDIL
+335 YERPTEMRIDPDIL

-362 PSDILSIVIS
+362 PSDILAIVIS

-407 DKHVWAGY
+407 DKHVWAQY

-479 NRVSPYKLTEGV
+479 NRVSPYKLIEGV

-523 FAPAVKKCFDLDFW
+523 FAPSVKKCFDLDFW

-557 NGKGHMANEP
+557 SGKGHMANEP

-590 DREYFSPSG
+590 DREYFSPNG
-599 RPLDLTKEITMCAEE
+599 KPLDLTKEITMCAEE
-614 VKPAKTKKNS
+614 VKPTKAKKGS
-624 KAKSSKAKANEPTT
+624 RAKSSKAKAVQNPENLEQT
-638 EKVEQKKEETA
+638 KVETA
-649 EVEKAEVLPR
+649 EVQDTEVLPR

>member
-1 MPDDDRMYKLEGIII
+1 
-16 PKKESVTEWTVK
+16 
-28 NHYLKRTGSYLSY
+28 
-41 KKYPFMVEPTDSMGR
+41 MVEPTDAMGR

-91 ILVILDN
+91 VLVILDN

-105 AKNRVKP
+105 AKNRIKP
-112 FLMDV
+112 FLMDC

-169 EVDRYVELSGEG
+169 EVDRYVELPGEG
-181 DPVTL
+181 DGITL

-223 RWGVVCPTCK
+223 RWGVICPTCQ

-241 DIDWTDS
+241 DIDWTDPDK
-248 ENPTTACPTCGE
+248 PTTACPTCGE
-260 VWAESDIIGMEHR
+260 VWAESDIIGMEHK
-273 YEQTNPFP
+273 YEQTNPSP

-349 SRCASCRYDDQSL
+349 SRCASCRYDD
-362 PSDILSIVIS
+362 
-372 SDTHDD
+372 
-378 CLYLLTA
+378 
-385 GFSSDGER
+385 
-393 VYLIRYDILMGDPD
+393 
-407 DKHVWAGY
+407 
-415 DRLMC
+415 
-420 EVYKTEDGRYLRP
+420 
-433 IFACGDL
+433 
-440 GGHRSRSVALYSLRN
+440 RS
-455 PRFRCVRGYR
+455 C
-465 APNLGQS
+465 
-472 TCVDPLL
+472 
-479 NRVSPYKLTEGV
+479 
-491 KTTVPVQY
+491 
-499 VGVSGAKDRLNKW
+499 
-512 QRLTIAGEQHI
+512 
-523 FAPAVKKCFDLDFW
+523 
-537 KGMTIEIRDNV
+537 
-548 GRWVCPYTP
+548 
-557 NGKGHMANEP
+557 
-567 TDLMVYAMAAF
+567 
-578 EMWKTQYYLTCK
+578 
-590 DREYFSPSG
+590 
-599 RPLDLTKEITMCAEE
+599 
-614 VKPAKTKKNS
+614 NS
-624 KAKSSKAKANEPTT
+624 
-638 EKVEQKKEETA
+638 
-649 EVEKAEVLPR
+649 
-659 SKHRRM
+659 

>member
-1 MPDDDRMYKLEGIII
+1 MTDDRLYRLDGIII

-28 NHYLKRTGSYLSY
+28 NHYLKRTGTFLSY
-41 KKYPFMVEPTDSMGR
+41 KKYPFMLAPTDSMGR

-83 TLKYQREN
+83 SLKYQREN

-117 CHLLDDSE
+117 CHLLDDTE

-223 RWGVVCPTCK
+223 RWGVICPTCQ

-241 DIDWTDS
+241 DIDWSDP

-260 VWAESDIIGMEHR
+260 VWAESDIISMEHK
-273 YEQTNPFP
+273 YEQTNPSP

-321 SAIQSFYNTRLGEV
+321 SAIQSFFNTRLGEV

-378 CLYLLTA
+378 CLYVLTA

-393 VYLIRYDILMGDPD
+393 AYLIRYDILMGDPD
-407 DKHVWAGY
+407 DKHVWAQY

-479 NRVSPYKLTEGV
+479 NRVSPYKLVEGV

-523 FAPAVKKCFDLDFW
+523 FAPSVKKCFDLDFW

-557 NGKGHMANEP
+557 SGKGHMANEP
-567 TDLMVYAMAAF
+567 TDLMVYSMAAF

-590 DREYFSPSG
+590 DREYFSPNG
-599 RPLDLTKEITMCAEE
+599 KPLDLTKEITMCDEE
-614 VKPAKTKKNS
+614 VKTEKTKKGS
-624 KAKSSKAKANEPTT
+624 RAKSSKAKAVQNPENLEQT
-638 EKVEQKKEETA
+638 KVETA
-649 EVEKAEVLPR
+649 EAQNAEVLPR

>member
-1 MPDDDRMYKLEGIII
+1 MPDDRLYRLDGIII

-41 KKYPFMVEPTDSMGR
+41 KKYPFMLDPTDSMGR

-83 TLKYQREN
+83 SLKYQREN

-117 CHLLDDSE
+117 CHLLDDTE

-223 RWGVVCPTCK
+223 RWGVICTTCH

-241 DIDWTDS
+241 DIDWSDPDK
-248 ENPTTACPTCGE
+248 PTTACPTCGE
-260 VWAESDIIGMEHR
+260 VWTETDVIGMEHK
-273 YEQTNPFP
+273 YEQTNPSP

-335 YERPSEMRIDPDIL
+335 YERPSEMRIDPDVL

-407 DKHVWAGY
+407 DKHVWAQY

-523 FAPAVKKCFDLDFW
+523 FAPSVKKCFDLDFW

-557 NGKGHMANEP
+557 SGKGHMANEP

-599 RPLDLTKEITMCAEE
+599 KPLDLTKEITMCDEE
-614 VKPAKTKKNS
+614 MKPAKAKKGS
-624 KAKSSKAKANEPTT
+624 RAKSSKAKAVQNPENL
-638 EKVEQKKEETA
+638 EQKKEETT
-649 EVEKAEVLPR
+649 EVRDTEVLPR